1 MDELKKDA
9 LALKDYIIKERRYF
23 HSHPELGCHELG
35 TTAHIKEA
43 LETIGVEVQT
53 FSGMTGCVGIIRG
66 KQSGKTVML
75 RADIDALPITEHANG
90 RDYASQNP
98 GVMHACGHDAHMAML
113 LGAARLLVERREE
126 ICGTVKLLFQMGEEI
141 GTESRH
147 YVEAGALDDV
157 DAIFGQHIW
166 ALLPVG
172 TANLEDGPRWRPV
185 TVLPLRSM
193 ERPRMGAHRKM
204 AMIPSSLQQPLSW
217 AFRPL

>member
-1 MDELKKDA
+1 
-9 LALKDYIIKERRYF
+9 
-23 HSHPELGCHELG
+23 
-35 TTAHIKEA
+35 
-43 LETIGVEVQT
+43 
-53 FSGMTGCVGIIRG
+53 MTGCVGIIRG

-98 GVMHACGHDAHMAML
+98 GVMHACGHDAYMAML

-157 DAIFGQHIW
+157 DAIFGH
-166 ALLPVG
+166 AYLG
-172 TANLEDGPRWRPV
+172 TPSRWDCQSRR
-185 TVLPLRSM
+185 RS
-193 ERPRMGAHRKM
+193 PHGV
-204 AMIPSSLQQPLSW
+204 Q
-217 AFRPL
+217 